1 MSGGAA
7 EARVKGVQAVVGSGR
22 TGFGEDADSG
32 SVGRENRWGEE
43 DVWDRGVDRT
53 RRW

>member
-1 MSGGAA
+1 MSGFGA
-7 EARVKGVQAVVGSGR
+7 EAGVKGDQAVVGVGR

-43 DVWDRGVDRT
+43 DVWDRGVDGT